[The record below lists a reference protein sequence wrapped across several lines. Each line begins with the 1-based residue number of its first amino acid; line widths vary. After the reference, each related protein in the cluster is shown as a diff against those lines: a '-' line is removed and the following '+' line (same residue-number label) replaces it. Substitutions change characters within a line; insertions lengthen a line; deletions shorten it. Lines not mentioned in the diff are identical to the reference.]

1 MIPYSSIDW
10 WGSIGWF
17 SLHEVQLDAGWGCS
31 HLKILLGWKSKIPTH
46 SLVLDTG
53 CGHGGSAG
61 SRHVASPCT
70 LSYCLWHGGWVLRG
84 RGNHS
89 WGSGPQ
95 PKAPP
100 SSILSGRAPRQRGG
114 HSPMP
119 LSALLSQLQPQ
130 HPSLYPS
137 TCFWTGGF
145 LYLKCCPFIPMAGL
159 TPTHITSGVIPHF
172 SDSSPNDYHF
182 KGSKYLSFTIR
193 FSYFFFSLLLLNNYR
208 LTEVAI
214 IVQYYYQTMLISF
227 FSNFIHCH
235 IYFYFNFLLTYSWL
249 TNKFFKNVFSFT
261 NNGHSLHKAFPFIC

>member
-89 WGSGPQ
+89 WGSGSQ
-95 PKAPP
+95 HRAPP
-100 SSILSGRAPRQRGG
+100 SSILSGRAPRESGG
-114 HSPMP
+114 AQPHATLCLAQPAPTTTSFSLCFNMLLNREFP
-119 LSALLSQLQPQ
+119 LPEMLSL
-130 HPSLYPS
+130 HPY
-137 TCFWTGGF
+137 GR
-145 LYLKCCPFIPMAGL
+145 
-159 TPTHITSGVIPHF
+159 
-172 SDSSPNDYHF
+172 SSP
-182 KGSKYLSFTIR
+182 LT
-193 FSYFFFSLLLLNNYR
+193 LLP
-208 LTEVAI
+208 
-214 IVQYYYQTMLISF
+214 
-227 FSNFIHCH
+227 
-235 IYFYFNFLLTYSWL
+235 
-249 TNKFFKNVFSFT
+249 
-261 NNGHSLHKAFPFIC
+261 G